1 MKLSVMS
8 KLLLLIIA
16 FFVISLPSN
25 AFAVQKCGNKFHT
38 ETDPL
43 SISFKDFQDKLSY
56 YLDMMKGEEAFTEEE
71 YIEMVLVDNTLFVL
85 MSTTDSRYKVNVHK
99 DFLDFLKEYM
109 DDIIEVLKADKQ
121 GCNGGFYSS
130 KHNLCI
136 GGTAP
141 NKHSIYQIID

>member
-1 MKLSVMS
+1 MS
-8 KLLLLIIA
+8 KLFFFIA
-16 FFVISLPSN
+16 PFFVINVSIN
-25 AFAVQKCGNKFHT
+25 AFSVQKCVNKSNT

-56 YLDMMKGEEAFTEEE
+56 YLDMMKGEEVFTEEE
-71 YIEMVLVDNTLFVL
+71 YIEMVLVDNTLFVM
-85 MSTTDSRYKVNVHK
+85 MSTTDPRYKVNVHK

-109 DDIIEVLKADKQ
+109 DDILDVLKADKQ

-130 KHNLCI
+130 KHDLCI
-136 GGTAP
+136 SGTAP

>member
-1 MKLSVMS
+1 MS
-8 KLLLLIIA
+8 KIFLLIAA
-16 FFVISLPSN
+16 FFVLNLSSN
-25 AFAVQKCGNKFHT
+25 AFAIQECCNKTYT

-43 SISFKDFQDKLSY
+43 TISFKDFQDKLSY

-85 MSTTDSRYKVNVHK
+85 MSTTHPKYKVNVHK

-109 DDIIEVLKADKQ
+109 DDILDVLKADKQ

-130 KHNLCI
+130 KHNLCV

-141 NKHSIYQIID
+141 NKFSIYQIID